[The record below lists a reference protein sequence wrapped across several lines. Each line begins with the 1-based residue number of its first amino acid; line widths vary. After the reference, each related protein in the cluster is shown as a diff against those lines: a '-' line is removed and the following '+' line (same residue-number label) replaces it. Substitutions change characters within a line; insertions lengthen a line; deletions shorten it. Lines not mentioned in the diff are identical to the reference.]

1 MGRDIQHGLNFP
13 LLRELVYDL
22 GADYIGM
29 AHDCLIPFRVELL
42 LDPHHTGRCNAGHRQ
57 GYDRL
62 SLRHLH
68 GCLRL
73 RHADDSAAAGGE
85 HRDGNGIQAAD
96 ICNGGNHRNVAV
108 SDIVVELRASAG
120 YGRYH
125 DLRKADRQAL
135 HGGRGDCSAL
145 CAADGQNAL
154 NPPFVMQPAKR
165 FLQTFAHLVLCCG
178 LSLLRQIGAAVADA
192 CLCKHGIPCKIRR
205 DGRGGAHTGVDQQ
218 YGAAHLLNRLL

>member
-85 HRDGNGIQAAD
+85 HGMVMEFRPQISAMEGIIAM
-96 ICNGGNHRNVAV
+96 
-108 SDIVVELRASAG
+108 S
-120 YGRYH
+120 
-125 DLRKADRQAL
+125 
-135 HGGRGDCSAL
+135 
-145 CAADGQNAL
+145 
-154 NPPFVMQPAKR
+154 R
-165 FLQTFAHLVLCCG
+165 FPT
-178 LSLLRQIGAAVADA
+178 
-192 CLCKHGIPCKIRR
+192 
-205 DGRGGAHTGVDQQ
+205 
-218 YGAAHLLNRLL
+218 